1 MDDIHGLPLSTR
13 SDAAANAYNRA
24 LGSYIGYRADLSVHV
39 KAALE
44 ADPGFAMGQC
54 LMGYALMLAFH
65 QGMAGMAAGAHRAAA
80 NAVAGATPRER
91 EHVRALGHWIAGD
104 LDRALDVWEKVLV
117 EHPTDVLAL
126 RLAHFNYFWLGRAAA
141 MRASVERVLPRWGDS
156 LAGYPTLLSCL
167 SFALEECGEYAA
179 AERAG
184 RRATEL
190 DPADV
195 WGAHAV
201 AHIME
206 MQGRRDEGIAWLAGL
221 EPHWQGKNNIVHH
234 LWWHRAMFEL
244 EQREFDAV
252 LELYDRRF
260 RNLSSPLV
268 AAMPDLYIDVQNAAS
283 MLFRLER
290 QGVDVGE
297 RWREIADKAQAR
309 VGDCLSAFTLPH
321 WMMALAATERHA
333 AAESMLQSMRE
344 HGAGRSSSAGVVREV
359 ALPVCEAVLAHRR
372 GQHERAVTLM
382 TPVLERLHE
391 LGGSHAQRD
400 VLEQLYLD
408 SSVKS
413 NRAPE
418 VRRLLDG
425 LAARFPV
432 PPARRIGYAAAATWT
447 GSRRP

>member
-1 MDDIHGLPLSTR
+1 MNDLHGLSLGTEN
-13 SDAAANAYNRA
+13 AAAAASLNRA
-24 LGSYIGYRADLSVHV
+24 LASYLGYRADVSDHV
-39 KAALE
+39 KAALQ
-44 ADPGFAMGQC
+44 ADPAFALAHCVKGY
-54 LMGYALMLAFH
+54 LMMLAYNRAFV
-65 QGMAGMAAGAHRAAA
+65 AIAAEAQRAAVQA
-80 NAVAGATPRER
+80 ASGASAREQA
-91 EHVRALGHWIAGD
+91 HVRALGHWIAGD
-104 LDRALDVWEKVLV
+104 LDGALRVWEEVLV
-117 EHPTDVLAL
+117 EHPADVLAL
-126 RLAHFNYFWLGRAAA
+126 RLAHFNYFWLGRAAE
-141 MRASVERVLPRWGDS
+141 MRASVERVLPRWSDS
-156 LAGYPTLLSCL
+156 LAAYPTLLSCL

-184 RRATEL
+184 RRAVEV

-195 WGAHAV
+195 WGTHAIAHV
-201 AHIME
+201 ME
-206 MQGRRDEGIAWLAGL
+206 MQGRRDEGIAWLAAL
-221 EPHWQGKNNIVHH
+221 ERHWEGKNNIVHH
-234 LWWHRAMFEL
+234 LWWHRAMFHL
-244 EQREFDAV
+244 ERREFDAV

-333 AAESMLQSMRE
+333 VAESLLQAMRE
-344 HGAGRSSSAGVVREV
+344 HGAGPSSTAGAVREV
-359 ALPVCEAVLAHRR
+359 ALPVCEAVLANRR
-372 GQHERAVTLM
+372 GQHERAITLM

-408 SSVKS
+408 SSVKA
-413 NRAPE
+413 NRSAE

-432 PPARRIGYAAAATWT
+432 PPAQRVGYAAAATAT